1 MIAYDG
7 WDREYLENKEAYML
21 LFDKFMRQLNYENN
35 ENFEKRFAEKIGRKY
50 VVSVANATDALHF
63 ALLSYGI
70 GPGDEVLVT
79 DFSWISSSSCINM
92 VGATP
97 VFCDIDLES
106 YQISFDSIKRMYSEK
121 TKAIIYVH
129 LFGNMV
135 DTSEIQEFCRE
146 KNIIFIED
154 ASQSLG
160 SSLNGV
166 KAGTLGDC
174 SVYSFNSNKVIA
186 GINGGGVFLTDV
198 EEQAKLVQ
206 KIRRHGKDKDFE
218 LLGFNSRMYVLN
230 AEIINLRL
238 ANADKNQQERNKIAQ
253 LYNQSFEDLPVYTQ
267 PSREGLSHNYHKYT
281 VRFQN
286 KEIRKR
292 VKDELKAS
300 VHYEKPLSENA
311 MYSTYKHRK
320 DNCVN
325 AKLVS
330 DTILSLPIHAWLK
343 TDEVNIIIAAV
354 RNILTSEVDLKIKN
368 MP

>member
-1 MIAYDG
+1 MVMAAYDG
-7 WDREYLENKEAYML
+7 WDREYQENKQAYL
-21 LFDKFMRQLNYENN
+21 DLFDRFMSQMNYENN
-35 ENFEKRFAEKIGRKY
+35 EDFERRFAERIGRQH

-92 VGATP
+92 AGATP
-97 VFCDIDLES
+97 VFCDIDLDS
-106 YQISFDSIKRMYSEK
+106 YHMSFDSIKQMYSEK

-135 DTSEIQEFCRE
+135 DTSEIQEFCKE

-166 KAGTLGDC
+166 KAGTIGDC

-186 GINGGGVFLTDV
+186 GINGGGVLLTDN

-238 ANADKNQQERNKIAQ
+238 ASADKNQQKRNEIAE
-253 LYNQSFEDLPVYTQ
+253 LYNQSFKDLPVYTQ
-267 PSREGLSHNYHKYT
+267 LSREGLNHNYHKYT
-281 VRFQN
+281 IRFQN
-286 KEIRKR
+286 KETRKR
-292 VKDELKAS
+292 IKDALSAS
-300 VHYEKPLSENA
+300 IHYEKPLSENG
-311 MYSTYKHRK
+311 MYNSYSYRK

-325 AKLVS
+325 SKLVS
-330 DTILSLPIHAWLK
+330 DTILSLPIHAWL
-343 TDEVNIIIAAV
+343 TDDEISTIINTV
-354 RNILTSEVDLKIKN
+354 KN
-368 MP
+368 NL